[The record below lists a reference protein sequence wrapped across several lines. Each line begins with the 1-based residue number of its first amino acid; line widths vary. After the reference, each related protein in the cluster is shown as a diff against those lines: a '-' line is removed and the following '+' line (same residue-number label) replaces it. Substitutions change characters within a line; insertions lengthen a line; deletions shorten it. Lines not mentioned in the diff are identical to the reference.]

1 VLIVVELGSVAM
13 HDQKEANIRR
23 YLGTILGSIGP
34 LSNVLF
40 FVFEDVMIVCARICW
55 IV

>member
-13 HDQKEANIRR
+13 HDQKEANTRR
-23 YLGTILGSIGP
+23 YLGTILGSTRP

-40 FVFEDVMIVCARICW
+40 LALEDVKIVCARMCW